1 MNEAVVNAMMK
12 SAYGKTESTHDFK
25 TQRKS
30 EDQGGNAKSASYA
43 ALARQCHSEGD
54 ADEQNLTAG
63 RTRSAIQHKEN
74 IPSERSYRG
83 RAGGASVLRGNE
95 CGSETTK

>member
-1 MNEAVVNAMMK
+1 MQRWHG
-12 SAYGKTESTHDFK
+12 SAT
-25 TQRKS
+25 
-30 EDQGGNAKSASYA
+30 AKEMLMSK
-43 ALARQCHSEGD
+43 
-54 ADEQNLTAG
+54 NPTAG

-74 IPSERSYRG
+74 TPSERRCRG